1 MSDEHTVY
9 PAVGPVDRQ
18 WLDQVSPWLNVGD
31 LSAITVLPRRIANGK
46 AIYDDDVG
54 PLVKWLRSEGFDAKF
69 LDTPD
74 QTFESHYG
82 AVSDILLA
90 VLVNI
95 GSNAAWDSFKS
106 LLYKV
111 RYRVRDTKSAGIEP
125 KCKMSLGLVKY
136 SDGSS
141 LMWQDISGPAEEVL
155 DFAESIT
162 RDYIAEN
169 TGGANA
175 EIEENTDPDHP
186 SQDAP
191 E

>member
-1 MSDEHTVY
+1 MSDEHTVD

-31 LSAITVLPRRIANGK
+31 PSAITVLPRRIVNGK

-54 PLVKWLRSEGFDAKF
+54 PLVKWLRSEGFDARF

-90 VLVNI
+90 VLVHI
-95 GSNAAWDSFKS
+95 GSNAAWDGFKS
-106 LLYKV
+106 LLSKI
-111 RYRVRDTKSAGIEP
+111 RYRARDTKSAGIEP
-125 KCKMSLGLVKY
+125 QCKVFLGLVKY
-136 SDGSS
+136 PDDSS
-141 LMWQDISGPAEEVL
+141 LMWQEISGSAEEVL
-155 DFAESIT
+155 DFAESII
-162 RDYIAEN
+162 RDYIAGN
-169 TGGANA
+169 AGGANA
-175 EIEENTDPDHP
+175 EIEENAHPDQP
-186 SQDAP
+186 SQDVP